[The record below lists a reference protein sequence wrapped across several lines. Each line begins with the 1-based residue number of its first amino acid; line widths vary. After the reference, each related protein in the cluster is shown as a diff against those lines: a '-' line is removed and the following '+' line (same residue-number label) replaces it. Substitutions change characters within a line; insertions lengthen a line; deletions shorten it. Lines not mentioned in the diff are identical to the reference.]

1 MITFN
6 AYCNIRK
13 ILETYTDS
21 IFYVEKRKIYNPK
34 PEYADRLMDYDTF
47 YVRLEIT
54 KFKVDF
60 ENQEIIPLEWI
71 SYNCNEKND
80 FKPKESFPIDN
91 YLMFSEHEGI
101 PCSWTFMPFDYQQ
114 DFEYFEELLKE
125 KPSSYEHDALNYGL
139 LKDEVIITRRH
150 QIEDLSYY
158 LKNRKKDMFKPK
170 EAKQTITKIEPKQDA
185 SKHQELEN
193 MIYKYKHWCDDCTH
207 NDFEESCGYR
217 LVICEAKKTELAQ
230 KIKALSKELNG

>member
-1 MITFN
+1 MKTYN
-6 AYCNIRK
+6 AHCNIRK

-21 IFYVEKRKIYNPK
+21 IFYVEKRYVYNPK
-34 PEYADRLMDYDTF
+34 PEYADRLMDYDPF

-54 KFKVDF
+54 KFKVNF
-60 ENQEIIPLEWI
+60 EKQEIIPLEWI
-71 SYNCNEKND
+71 PYNCNEKND

-139 LKDEVIITRRH
+139 LKDEIIITRRH

-158 LKNRKKDMFKPK
+158 LKNRKKDIFKPK
-170 EAKQTITKIEPKQDA
+170 EPKQDI
-185 SKHQELEN
+185 SNQELEN
-193 MIYKYKHWCDDCTH
+193 MIYKYKHWCDDCPH
-207 NDFEESCGYR
+207 NDFEESCGPR
-217 LVICEAKKTELAQ
+217 FEKCEAKKAELAQ
-230 KIKALSKELNG
+230 KIKALAKELNS